1 MNQFHFKSYNKGN
14 SWLGIII
21 IVAIIIFIFFIIQN
35 LYKLFA
41 LLAPV
46 FLILTAILDY
56 RVIAKFGI
64 VIYELLRYRTVLGIL
79 AVIFSIIGLPFVSAA
94 MFFNAFMN
102 FKTKRRNKKRYIDY
116 EDVSD
121 KDDDILILEDKDK
134 IKLDDYENL
143 FD

>member
-1 MNQFHFKSYNKGN
+1 MNQFQFKSYDKSN

-21 IVAIIIFIFFIIQN
+21 IVAIIFFIFFIIQN

-116 EDVSD
+116 EEVSD
-121 KDDDILILEDKDK
+121 KDDDILILKDNDK

>member
-1 MNQFHFKSYNKGN
+1 MNQFEFKSYNKNN
-14 SWLGIII
+14 SWFGIIV
-21 IVAIIIFIFFIIQN
+21 IVAIIFIIFFIIQN

-64 VIYELLRYRTVLGIL
+64 VLYELLRYRTALGIL
-79 AVIFSIIGLPFVSAA
+79 AVIFSLIGLPFVSAA

-102 FKTKRRNKKRYIDY
+102 YRTKRKNKKKYLDYIDVD
-116 EDVSD
+116 EENNDVL
-121 KDDDILILEDKDK
+121 DIGESKK
-134 IKLDDYENL
+134 IKLDDYEEL

>member
-21 IVAIIIFIFFIIQN
+21 IVAIIVFIFFIIQN

-121 KDDDILILEDKDK
+121 KDDDILILEDKEK